1 MSKWEHHW
9 YLTSEKSKGG
19 TNHTGGAC
27 LFRQKTSQS
36 EGPEARIYVA
46 NSQTSKEAGQARTG
60 LMRKHEEEMWSEIME
75 LSKDMEFYYADWAM
89 A

>member
-1 MSKWEHHW
+1 M
-9 YLTSEKSKGG
+9 TSEKSKGE

-36 EGPEARIYVA
+36 KGPEARIYVA

-60 LMRKHEEEMWSEIME
+60 LMRKHEEEMWLKIME
-75 LSKDMEFYYADWAM
+75 LSEDMEFYSVDCAM